1 MTPRASEAS
10 SGVIV
15 VLVNEIMTRRVLTVT
30 SDASLADARRLLEQ
44 HRIRHL
50 PVMRDGRLVGVVSD
64 RDLRSAHAADA
75 RHATVGDVMT
85 PRPMTIGP
93 RTRIEEAA
101 RLLVAHKIGGL
112 PVVDG
117 NELVGIVTGDDLLR
131 ALIAVIETATLERIS
146 VEFSSRHD
154 A

>member
-1 MTPRASEAS
+1 MPRASETG

-15 VLVNEIMTRRVLTVT
+15 VLVNAIMTRRVVTVT
-30 SDASLADARRLLEQ
+30 PDAALADARRLLDQ

-50 PVMRDGRLVGVVSD
+50 PVMGDGRLVGIVSD
-64 RDLRSAHAADA
+64 RDLRSAHAMAA

-85 PRPMTIGP
+85 PKPMTIGS
-93 RTRIEEAA
+93 RTRIEDAA
-101 RLLVAHKIGGL
+101 RLLVARKIGGL
-112 PVVDG
+112 PVVDSH
-117 NELVGIVTGDDLLR
+117 EVVGIVTGDDLLR

-146 VEFSSRHD
+146 VEFSSRRD